1 MAEDATHEHKNYQ
14 GLYHSGQRMF
24 MLVQKRKN
32 QRETIGEM
40 TSKKIAAVSI
50 QTISSPRL
58 MGSDVRKRS
67 KDRTITPVCLQ

>member
-1 MAEDATHEHKNYQ
+1 
-14 GLYHSGQRMF
+14 MF
-24 MLVQKRKN
+24 MLVQKRKK

-40 TSKKIAAVSI
+40 TNKKIAAVSI